1 MPKMPIKFRCV
12 QCNQLLGVSPS
23 KVGSVVSCPR
33 CAVELIVPEA
43 DDPSEVP
50 RAPEPEPIPAILS
63 SLVLDRRDPLDEL
76 RPEDIRVEPGLPE
89 PGRAR
94 REPRPIEPAP
104 APSLRVRARSRR
116 PRSRLFWC
124 SRPKPWRVR
133 RSRMPPRPDEEVL
146 PPIQTEPVA
155 IRPARPTT
163 RARDIT
169 LPRSVVTAWSL
180 FVLLALGMA
189 FAAGL
194 LAGHFL
200 WRVR

>member
-1 MPKMPIKFRCV
+1 
-12 QCNQLLGVSPS
+12 
-23 KVGSVVSCPR
+23 
-33 CAVELIVPEA
+33 
-43 DDPSEVP
+43 
-50 RAPEPEPIPAILS
+50 
-63 SLVLDRRDPLDEL
+63 
-76 RPEDIRVEPGLPE
+76 
-89 PGRAR
+89 
-94 REPRPIEPAP
+94 
-104 APSLRVRARSRR
+104 
-116 PRSRLFWC
+116 
-124 SRPKPWRVR
+124 
-133 RSRMPPRPDEEVL
+133 L

-155 IRPARPTT
+155 VRPSRPTT

>member
-1 MPKMPIKFRCV
+1 MPKVPIKFRCV
-12 QCNQLLGVSPS
+12 QCNQLLGVAPS

-50 RAPEPEPIPAILS
+50 RDPEPEPIPSILS
-63 SLVLDRRDPLDEL
+63 SLVLDRLDPLAEL
-76 RPEDIRVEPGLPE
+76 RPEDIRVEPGLLDA
-89 PGRAR
+89 GRAR
-94 REPRPIEPAP
+94 REPRPMERAPAWSPEPPAP
-104 APSLRVRARSRR
+104 QPPPLVLTPEALAGPPIEAQ
-116 PRSRLFWC
+116 
-124 SRPKPWRVR
+124 
-133 RSRMPPRPDEEVL
+133 PRPDEAVL

-180 FVLLALGMA
+180 FVLLALAMA

>member
-1 MPKMPIKFRCV
+1 MPRVPIKFRCG

-33 CAVELIVPEA
+33 CAVELMVPEA

-50 RAPEPEPIPAILS
+50 RDPEPEAIPSILS
-63 SLVLDRRDPLDEL
+63 SLVLDRLDPLEGL
-76 RPEDIRVEPGLPE
+76 RPEDIRVEPGLLDL
-89 PGRAR
+89 GRAR
-94 REPRPIEPAP
+94 REPRPIERAPAWSPEPPAP
-104 APSLRVRARSRR
+104 EPPPFVLTPEALAGPQFEA
-116 PRSRLFWC
+116 
-124 SRPKPWRVR
+124 
-133 RSRMPPRPDEEVL
+133 PPRPDEEVL

-155 IRPARPTT
+155 IRPSRPTT

>member
-1 MPKMPIKFRCV
+1 MPKVPIKFRCV
-12 QCNQLLGVSPS
+12 ECNQLLGVSPS
-23 KVGSVVSCPR
+23 KVGTVVSCPR

-50 RAPEPEPIPAILS
+50 RAPEPEPIPSILS
-63 SLVLDRRDPLDEL
+63 SLVLGRPDPLDEL

-89 PGRAR
+89 PGRSR
-94 REPRPIEPAP
+94 HEPRPIARAPARSPEPPAP
-104 APSLRVRARSRR
+104 E
-116 PRSRLFWC
+116 
-124 SRPKPWRVR
+124 
-133 RSRMPPRPDEEVL
+133 PPPLMLTPEALAGPPIDAAAGPGEAVL

-155 IRPARPTT
+155 IRPARPTS

-180 FVLLALGMA
+180 FVLLALAMA

>member
-1 MPKMPIKFRCV
+1 MPKTPIKFRCV

-23 KVGSVVSCPR
+23 RIGSVISCPR

-43 DDPSEVP
+43 DAPPEVP
-50 RAPEPEPIPAILS
+50 RAAEPEPIPAILS
-63 SLVLDRRDPLDEL
+63 SLVLDRPDPLAEL

-89 PGRAR
+89 PARAR
-94 REPRPIEPAP
+94 RPPRPIKPAP
-104 APSLRVRARSRR
+104 APA
-116 PRSRLFWC
+116 PE
-124 SRPKPWRVR
+124 PEPE
-133 RSRMPPRPDEEVL
+133 PPTPEPPPLVLTPEALAGPPNEAPAGPEEGVL

-155 IRPARPTT
+155 VRPSRPTA

>member
-43 DDPSEVP
+43 DAPPEVP
-50 RAPEPEPIPAILS
+50 RAPEPEPIPSILS
-63 SLVLDRRDPLDEL
+63 SLVLDRPDPLAEL

-94 REPRPIEPAP
+94 RPPRPIEPAP
-104 APSLRVRARSRR
+104 EPEPPAPEAQPLVLTPEVLAGPTGEAPAR
-116 PRSRLFWC
+116 P
-124 SRPKPWRVR
+124 V
-133 RSRMPPRPDEEVL
+133 EEVL

-155 IRPARPTT
+155 VRPSRPTT

>member
-1 MPKMPIKFRCV
+1 MPRAPIKFRCV
-12 QCNQLLGVSPS
+12 QCNQLLGVSAS

-43 DDPSEVP
+43 DDPSGVP
-50 RAPEPEPIPAILS
+50 GAPEPETIPSALS
-63 SLVLDRRDPLDEL
+63 SLVLDRPDPLDEL
-76 RPEDIRVEPGLPE
+76 RPEDIRVEPGLLD
-89 PGRAR
+89 PGRGR
-94 REPRPIEPAP
+94 REPRPIERAPAWSPEPPAP
-104 APSLRVRARSRR
+104 QPPPLVITPEALAGPPIEAQ
-116 PRSRLFWC
+116 
-124 SRPKPWRVR
+124 
-133 RSRMPPRPDEEVL
+133 PRPDEEVL

-155 IRPARPTT
+155 ILSARPTT

>member
-1 MPKMPIKFRCV
+1 MPKVPIKFRCV
-12 QCNQLLGVSPS
+12 ECNQLLGVSPS
-23 KVGSVVSCPR
+23 KVGSVVACPR
-33 CAVELIVPEA
+33 CAVELIVPEV

-50 RAPEPEPIPAILS
+50 RAPEPEPIPAILT
-63 SLVLDRRDPLDEL
+63 SLVLERRDPLDEL
-76 RPEDIRVEPGLPE
+76 RPEDIRVEPGLLD

-94 REPRPIEPAP
+94 REPRPIERAP
-104 APSLRVRARSRR
+104 APS
-116 PRSRLFWC
+116 PE
-124 SRPKPWRVR
+124 
-133 RSRMPPRPDEEVL
+133 PPAPEPPPFVLTPESMAGPPIEAPPTPDEAIL

-155 IRPARPTT
+155 IRLARPTT

-180 FVLLALGMA
+180 FVLLALALA